1 MTGPAAFR
9 AWGRRQGG
17 KAMALADHT
26 LRPRGVL
33 GLDLSDPTLQA
44 WLMAAGV
51 VALVFILAGFAPW
64 LTKLPDTF
72 VVPLNDWFNDAMTW
86 FVGVAKPVFRA
97 ISWAVE
103 FPMSWLQGLL
113 HWLPWP
119 AVFIGVAAIA
129 YRAGGRRLVLFS
141 LAAMLYMLVTGYWAP
156 SMNTLALVGVSVPVS
171 LAIGF
176 FMGLLAF
183 KSRAAERIIQPTLDL
198 MQTVPT
204 FAYLIPILLLFGLG
218 PVVGLIA
225 SAIYAAP
232 PMVRNTILGLQR
244 VPREII
250 ESGRMSGCTSRQVLW
265 WVQVPSAVPTL
276 MIGVNQTVMAA
287 LSMVIIA
294 AVIGSFADIGWELLN
309 TLRKAEFGRSL
320 LAGVCIVL
328 IAMVLDRISRGFA
341 ERQAGVRDHG
351 PKGIARYRGAALVLA
366 AMAVAVVLATFIEPL
381 HEYPRAWEF
390 VPKEP
395 LDAIVSFVNTTFPAT
410 LEWIKVKA
418 LFFFLLPIQKGFVA
432 IAKPTSWGFEVT
444 PLVQVIYAVVVAG
457 LAYGASR
464 IGGWK
469 GALAVILFG
478 GVYFIGMLNV
488 PWPVFFLVVGLLA
501 YQAAGRG
508 IALMALA
515 FMAFMLLSG
524 VWHQTMV
531 SIYLCGAAV
540 IVSNLIGCAVGTWA
554 ALDDRVSR
562 VVGPIV
568 DLLQTM
574 PAFVYLIPVIMFFQ
588 VGDLPALLAIISYA
602 IAPAIR
608 YTEHGIRNVRPDA
621 VEAAQAIG
629 CTPRQILFQVKLPLA
644 VPEIMLGVNQVI
656 MFALAMLTV
665 SALVGTKELGQEVYR
680 ALTSADP
687 GRGAI
692 AGLSMAFIAIV
703 ADRIVQAWAAQ
714 RKKALG
720 L

>member
-1 MTGPAAFR
+1 M
-9 AWGRRQGG
+9 
-17 KAMALADHT
+17 AMAERALGT
-26 LRPRGVL
+26 RRRR

-44 WLMAAGV
+44 WLMAAAV
-51 VALVFILAGFAPW
+51 VVLVFALGGVAPW
-64 LTKLPDTF
+64 LTKLPPEF
-72 VVPLNDWFNDAMTW
+72 VIPLNAWITDGMGW
-86 FVGVAKPVFRA
+86 FVGVFKPVFRA
-97 ISWAVE
+97 ITWIAD

-119 AVFIGVAAIA
+119 AVFVAVIAIA
-129 YRAGGRRLVLFS
+129 YRAGGRGLALFA
-141 LAAMLYMLVTGYWAP
+141 LGALTYMLVTGYWDA

-171 LAIGF
+171 LALGFTIG
-176 FMGLLAF
+176 LIAF
-183 KSRAAERIIQPTLDL
+183 KSRRAEKIVQPMLDL

-232 PMVRNTILGLQR
+232 PMVRNTILGLRR
-244 VPREII
+244 VPPDIV
-250 ESGRMSGCTSRQVLW
+250 ESGRMSGCTTRQLLW

-276 MIGVNQTVMAA
+276 MIGVNQTIMAA

-328 IAMVLDRISRGFA
+328 IAMVLDRVSRGFA
-341 ERQAGVRDHG
+341 ERQRGVPDQGVKGLARWRGPGLVIAG
-351 PKGIARYRGAALVLA
+351 
-366 AMAVAVVLATFIEPL
+366 MAVAVLLALVVPPL
-381 HEYPRAWEF
+381 HAYPAAWELL
-390 VPKEP
+390 PKEP

-418 LFFFLLPIQKGFVA
+418 LFFFLLPIQKGFMV

-444 PLVQVIYAVVVAG
+444 PLVQAIYVLVVAG
-457 LAYGASR
+457 LAFGAAR
-464 IGGWK
+464 IAGWK
-469 GALAVILFG
+469 GALAAILLG
-478 GVYFIGMLNV
+478 GVYYVGMINV

-501 YQAAGRG
+501 YQIAGRG
-508 IALMALA
+508 IALFALA
-515 FMAFMLLSG
+515 CMAFMLLTG

-540 IVSNLIGCAVGTWA
+540 LIAGFVGCAIGTWA

-562 VVGPIV
+562 VVGPFV

-621 VEAAQAIG
+621 VEAATAIG
-629 CTPRQILFQVKLPLA
+629 CTPRQVLFQVKLPLA
-644 VPEIMLGVNQVI
+644 LPEIMLGINQTI

-687 GRGAI
+687 GQGAI
-692 AGLSMAFIAIV
+692 AGFSMAFIAIV
-703 ADRIVQAWAAQ
+703 TDRIVQAWSAK

>member
-141 LAAMLYMLVTGYWAP
+141 GRD
-156 SMNTLALVGVSVPVS
+156 ALHAGDRLLGPQHEHAGAGRRVGAGVARNRLLHGPARVQEPRGRADHPADAGPDADGADLRVPDS
-171 LAIGF
+171 
-176 FMGLLAF
+176 
-183 KSRAAERIIQPTLDL
+183 D
-198 MQTVPT
+198 
-204 FAYLIPILLLFGLG
+204 LLLFGLG

-250 ESGRMSGCTSRQVLW
+250 ELGRMSGCTSRQVLW